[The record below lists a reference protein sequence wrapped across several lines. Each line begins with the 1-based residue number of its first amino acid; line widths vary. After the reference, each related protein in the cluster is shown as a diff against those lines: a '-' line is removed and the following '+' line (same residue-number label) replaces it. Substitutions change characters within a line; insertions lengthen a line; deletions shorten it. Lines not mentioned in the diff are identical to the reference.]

1 MRQQTIRAGLAMM
14 FLFVAVVGC
23 SRKLSDAQLASEVQN
38 KINGDSNIP
47 EKLITVSANG
57 GIITLAGKTATDLG
71 RTTAAN
77 DAAQVEGV
85 KTVINNLEVEPQT
98 SNNEPTSAPER
109 GHFVRAA
116 RAMPSNASSARVGGS
131 AVIPEGTTISIRMVD
146 AIDSERNQAG
156 DAFRATL
163 EKPITIDNRV
173 VVPRYA
179 DVEGR
184 VVDVASAG
192 HFTGR
197 SDVALVLT
205 KLTANGRS
213 YELETDEFAQEG
225 SSRGKRTAETVGGGA
240 GVGALIGAIAGGGKG
255 AAIGAGAGAATGTAV
270 QAVTKGQQVVIPSET
285 ILDFQL
291 KAPVVMR
298 P

>member
-1 MRQQTIRAGLAMM
+1 MRQQTLRAGLAMM
-14 FLFVAVVGC
+14 FLLVAVAGC
-23 SRKLSDAQLASEVQN
+23 SRRPSDAQLASEVQN
-38 KINGDSNIP
+38 KINGDPNLS

-57 GIITLAGKTATDLG
+57 GIVTLTGRTATDLE

-77 DAAQVEGV
+77 DAAQIEGV
-85 KTVINNLEVEPQT
+85 KSVINDLEVEPQT
-98 SNNEPTSAPER
+98 SDTGRASGPGE
-109 GHFVRAA
+109 GHFVPTA
-116 RAMPSNASSARVGGS
+116 RTMRSSARSARAGGS
-131 AVIPEGTTISIRMVD
+131 VVIPEGTIISIRMVD
-146 AIDSERNQAG
+146 GIDSGRNQTG
-156 DAFRATL
+156 DTFRATL
-163 EKPITIDNRV
+163 EKPIALDNRV
-173 VVPRYA
+173 IFPRYA

-184 VVDVASAG
+184 VADVASAG

-205 KLTANGRS
+205 KLTANGKS
-213 YELETDEFAQEG
+213 YELRTDEFVREG

-285 ILDFQL
+285 VLDFQL
-291 KAPVVMR
+291 KAPVVN